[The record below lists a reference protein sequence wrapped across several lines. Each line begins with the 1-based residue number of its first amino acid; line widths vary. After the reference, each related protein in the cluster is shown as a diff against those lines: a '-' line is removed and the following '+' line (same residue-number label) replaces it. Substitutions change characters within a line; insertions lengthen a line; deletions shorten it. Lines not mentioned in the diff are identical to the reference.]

1 MPMRSDVGG
10 TSDDMITV
18 GLSIAQAISELRQAL
33 NAFAGLFGVAA
44 TTGLF
49 TTTAAATIVVPN
61 PNVTANSIIQL
72 QAVNAAAGTLQGAAN
87 ALYVDRAATVAG
99 VSFSVKTAN
108 AAAAT
113 AAADFSYIVFNP
125 LA

>member
-1 MPMRSDVGG
+1 MPVRGDMGG

-18 GLSIAQAISELRQAL
+18 GLSIAQAISELRQVWL
-33 NAFAGLFGVAA
+33 RLGGVAA
-44 TTGLF
+44 SLGLF
-49 TTTAAATIVVPN
+49 TTTAAATIVVLN

-72 QAVNAAAGTLQGAAN
+72 QAVNANAATMQGAAN
-87 ALYVDRAATVAG
+87 ALYVDRAVIVPG

-113 AAADFSYIVFNP
+113 AAADFSYTISNP
-125 LA
+125 VT